1 MPYIS
6 EESKD
11 KVDKGLVALG
21 LSEFEC
27 AGDLNYAIHQLIAKY
42 IAQNNR
48 SYQTYNDIVGVLDC
62 AKMELYRRLVSDYE
76 DKKMSQNG
84 DVAPYYK

>member
-1 MPYIS
+1 MPYIT

-21 LSEFEC
+21 LSEFDC
-27 AGDLNYAIHQLIAKY
+27 AGDLNYAIHQLLAKY
-42 IAQNNR
+42 IDQNNR

-62 AKMELYRRLVSDYE
+62 AKMEIYRRLVAKYE
-76 DKKMSQNG
+76 DNKAEDNG
-84 DVAPYYK
+84 DVKPYCK

>member
-6 EESKD
+6 QESKD
-11 KVDKGLVALG
+11 KVDRGLVALQ

-42 IAQNNR
+42 IDQNNS

-62 AKMELYRRLVSDYE
+62 AKMEIYRRLVSKYE
-76 DKKMSQNG
+76 DDKVESNG
-84 DVAPYYK
+84 DVKPYSK

>member
-6 EESKD
+6 QESKE
-11 KVDKGLVALG
+11 KVDRGLVALG

-42 IAQNNR
+42 IDQNNS

-62 AKMELYRRLVSDYE
+62 AKMEIYRRLVAKYE
-76 DKKMSQNG
+76 DNKVEENG
-84 DVAPYYK
+84 DVKPYSK

>member
-6 EESKD
+6 QESKE
-11 KVDKGLVALG
+11 KVDRGLVALE
-21 LSEFEC
+21 LSELEC

-42 IAQNNR
+42 IKSNKT

-62 AKMELYRRLVSDYE
+62 AKMEIYRRLVAKYE
-76 DKKMSQNG
+76 DDKIELNG
-84 DVAPYYK
+84 DVKPYEI

>member
-42 IAQNNR
+42 IDQNNR

-84 DVAPYYK
+84 DVAPYCK

>member
-42 IAQNNR
+42 IDQNNK

-84 DVAPYYK
+84 DVAPYCK

>member
-6 EESKD
+6 QESKEN
-11 KVDKGLVALG
+11 VDKGLVALG

-42 IAQNNR
+42 IDIR
-48 SYQTYNDIVGVLDC
+48 SNKIRQT
-62 AKMELYRRLVSDYE
+62 MRRL
-76 DKKMSQNG
+76 
-84 DVAPYYK
+84 